1 MQKISRRSFLI
12 GTGALAGALAASG
25 LLTGCGSSSSK
36 TDVAFIT
43 DVGNIDDQS
52 FNQYTYQGV
61 KDFCEAN
68 KLTANYYKPTED
80 SDDARL
86 EQIDN
91 AVNAGAKVVVMAG
104 YIFAAALT
112 TAQDKYPDAEFLAID
127 VGLSDV
133 PKPGKN
139 VALVTFK
146 EEQAGYL
153 AGYAVVTD
161 GYKKLGFLGG
171 MSVPAVVR
179 YGEGYV
185 QGADAAA
192 KEMGETDV
200 SMKYWYSGSFV
211 ATDEIK
217 SKMDSWYS
225 DGTEIVFACGGS
237 ICNSCVAAAQANS
250 GKMVG
255 VDVDQSSLDKCVVT
269 SAMKALANSVN
280 VVLTDAMGNNWKFS
294 DTYAGTETKLGAA
307 EDCVGLP
314 MDTSTFTKFTKDQ
327 YDKLFASLADG
338 SLVVDDT
345 SDASFQAPVTNITV
359 DYQG

>member
-12 GTGALAGALAASG
+12 GSGMLAGAMAASG
-25 LLTGCGSSSSK
+25 LLSGCGTSK
-36 TDVAFIT
+36 TDIAFIT

-61 KDFCEAN
+61 KDFCSAN
-68 KLTANYYKPTED
+68 KLTANYYKPSED
-80 SDDARL
+80 SDNARL

-104 YIFAAALT
+104 FIFAAALG
-112 TAQDKYPDAEFLAID
+112 TAQTKYPDTQFLAID
-127 VGLSDV
+127 VGTADLAN
-133 PKPGKN
+133 PGSN

-179 YGEGYV
+179 YGQGYV

-192 KEMGETDV
+192 KEMGVSDV
-200 SMKYWYSGSFV
+200 TMKYWYSGSFQ

-255 VDVDQSSLDKCVVT
+255 VDVDQSYLDKCVIT
-269 SAMKALANSVN
+269 SATKSLANSVK
-280 VVLTDAMGNNWKFS
+280 VVLADAQANNWKFS
-294 DTYAGTETKLGAA
+294 STYAGVETKLGAN

-314 MDTSTFTKFTKDQ
+314 MDTSTFTKFTKDD
-327 YDKLFASLADG
+327 YDALFASLKDG
-338 SLVVDDT
+338 TLVVDDA
-345 SDASFQAPVTNITV
+345 SDPETKFAVTAIKV